1 MGKGGKSKGKIAFTL
16 IAAVA
21 GGIGGAFGGWFGAGV
36 TAVQGALYGASI
48 ASTLWTTTHKDDYGN
63 LNTDYSNDD
72 YSRFNTVT
80 NDVNQDAPIPVIYGT
95 RKYGGLQTW
104 TNPYNGSRYLQKDVV
119 ICEAGIDCVY
129 DVMANE
135 ELITNDTNISI
146 YNIQHKDA
154 TVRRSGNTLVLYAGG
169 KTSNY
174 TLGNTDH
181 YDAQNSLLTTVID
194 RIKSDEGNGWKIDG
208 AVDDRTSKGISA
220 NSMQFNSSSAVSCY
234 CDPEDPERKG
244 KVVLDNRG
252 YRIGTFEFHQN
263 ETPDNY
269 EDTGGYPQLA
279 WIRADLVASS
289 RLSGSNPTI
298 NAMVKGMKC
307 KVWKNN
313 KWVVEYTENP
323 AWIIRDFLTSKRYGT
338 GYWISEDLID
348 DEAFKETAA
357 YCDEIIEYI
366 DENGDTQTCPRYTL
380 NIILDT
386 QKTPIE
392 HLSSMLAPFGG
403 FITIGNQIA
412 LKVEKAETPVYHFT
426 DDTIVKD
433 SMSIG
438 QTSLEDTPN
447 RYKIGYFDPSLE
459 WTETKVVVEDLEA
472 QHEFNGQITEK
483 TVTLAGCTSQNQA
496 LRIGRLYRD
505 LNKVCSLTIT
515 FSVATQGMMLECGD
529 VIEVTYGG
537 IFTKMPFRIT
547 EIEETN
553 AGTYS
558 LTCRQ
563 YNASIYNDSLGAQI
577 TNPNYTTGGSPY
589 TDPPPQ
595 VTGLEAEEQTWT
607 SEEGILNMGLNVW
620 WDDMY
625 YRFLD
630 HYQVSVSRDGETY
643 TAMANTYENSVY
655 LGGLQSGK
663 YWISVQIV
671 TADGIKGSPAIV
683 EVMITGRDSPPGN
696 VDELDTDLLP
706 DGTRRFWW
714 NFTYPV
720 PNDITGFKLKYTQG
734 SQPNWTTAQ
743 ELHTG
748 LVTNQP
754 FETQALRQGVHTVMI
769 KAVDNAGNESA
780 DVAFCILNLGDP
792 LEDNVLWQQDL
803 SEDAWYNTDHNG
815 VVTEDNTV
823 AGRTINAD
831 LSLTAHLQ
839 PMAYGQLYLLY
850 DLNSPSTVKY
860 CLGSGVLAWTGTDD
874 YAWGMGKTQGTLGIL
889 SPNAY
894 TIEDED
900 NEILE
905 APSASE
911 ITGTVNEIATPLRA
925 VDFANDNTVFPQ
937 LNPYWRFEGMF
948 KQYTGKVV
956 IRSGDSLHIAV
967 DSSPDTGTTA
977 EIKSLRVIIDV
988 PDRLENFDDIT
999 VPADGLTLPI
1009 KTPNYYTT
1017 AVNVRSISSNLEGEY
1032 ELEVMNRTPCV
1043 IRFVRI
1049 ENDAFGTRT
1058 PVEVTADITWQGYQ
1072 RELI

>member
-21 GGIGGAFGGWFGAGV
+21 GGVGGAFGGWFGAGV
-36 TAVQGALYGASI
+36 TAVQGALYGMSI
-48 ASTLWTTTHKDDYGN
+48 ASTLWSVTHKDDMGN

-104 TNPYNGSRYLQKDVV
+104 SNPYNGSRYLQKDVV
-119 ICEAGIDCVY
+119 ICEAGIDSIY

-135 ELITNDTNISI
+135 ELIKDDTNISI

-154 TVRRSGNTLVLYAGG
+154 TVKRSGNTLVLYAGG

-174 TLGNTDH
+174 TLGNTDN

-220 NSMQFNSSSAVSCY
+220 DSMQFKTTSPVKCY
-234 CDPEDPERKG
+234 CDPQDPERKG

-252 YRIGTFEFHQN
+252 YKIGTFDFHQN

-269 EDTGGYPQLA
+269 EETGGYPQLA
-279 WIRADLVASS
+279 WVRADLVASS

-313 KWVVEYTENP
+313 KWVTEYTENP

-338 GYWISEDLID
+338 GFWISEDMID

-357 YCDEIIEYI
+357 YCDEEIEYI

-386 QKTPIE
+386 QKTPID

-438 QTSLEDTPN
+438 QTSLDDTPN

-472 QHEFNGQITEK
+472 QAEFNGQITEK
-483 TVTLAGCTSQNQA
+483 VVTLAGCTSQNQA

-577 TNPNYTTGGSPY
+577 TNPSYATGGSPY
-589 TDPPPQ
+589 TNPPPQ
-595 VTGLEAEEQTWT
+595 VTGLTAEEETWT
-607 SEEGILNMGLNVW
+607 SQEGILNMGLNAW

-625 YRFLD
+625 YQWLD
-630 HYQVSVSRDGETY
+630 HYQVSISRDGETY
-643 TAMANTYENSVY
+643 TAMANTYENTVY

-663 YWISVQIV
+663 YWVSVQIV
-671 TADGIKGSPAIV
+671 TADGIKGSPAIT
-683 EVMITGRDSPPGN
+683 EVVITGRDSAPDN
-696 VDELDTDLLP
+696 VEVLSTDLLP

-714 NFTYPV
+714 EFNYPV
-720 PNDITGFKLKYTQG
+720 PNDISGFKLKYTQG
-734 SQPNWTTAQ
+734 SYPLWETAQ

-748 LVTNQP
+748 LITQQP

-769 KAVDNAGNESA
+769 KAIDNAGNESE
-780 DVAFCILNLGDP
+780 DTAFCVLNLGDP

-803 SEDAWYNTDHNG
+803 SDDAWYNTDHDG
-815 VVTEDNTV
+815 IVDEDNNV
-823 AGRTINAD
+823 EGATINQA
-831 LSLTAHLQ
+831 LTLTAHLQ

-850 DLNSPSTVKY
+850 ELNSPSTVRY
-860 CLGSGVLAWTGTDD
+860 CLGSGVLAWSGQNDC
-874 YAWGMGKTQGTLGIL
+874 AWAMGKNKGTLGIVGASAVAIKNNL
-889 SPNAY
+889 YDELEQSEAGD
-894 TIEDED
+894 IETAD
-900 NEILE
+900 IIA
-905 APSASE
+905 APAKA
-911 ITGTVNEIATPLRA
+911 IDFNTDDTVL
-925 VDFANDNTVFPQ
+925 PQ
-937 LNPYWRFEGMF
+937 LNAYWRFEGMW
-948 KQYTGKVV
+948 KPYTGKVV
-956 IRSGDSLHIAV
+956 IRSGDSLHIEV
-967 DSSPDTGTTA
+967 HSEPDEGTTA
-977 EIKSLRVIIDV
+977 EIDSLRVIIDV

-1009 KTPNYYTT
+1009 KTPSYFTT
-1017 AVNVRSISSNLEGEY
+1017 AVSIRSISSDLEGEY
-1032 ELEVMNRTPCV
+1032 ELEVLNRTPCV

-1049 ENDAFGTRT
+1049 ENDAYGTRT
-1058 PVEVTADITWQGYQ
+1058 PVEVVADITWQGYQ

>member
-135 ELITNDTNISI
+135 ELIKDDTNISI
-146 YNIQHKDA
+146 YNIQYTDA
-154 TVRRSGNTLVLYAGG
+154 TVKRDGNTLVLYAGG

-174 TLGNTDH
+174 TLGDTEH
-181 YDAQNSLLTTVID
+181 YDAQNSLLATIID

-220 NSMQFNSSSAVSCY
+220 NSMQFANSSPVPCY
-234 CDPEDPERKG
+234 CDPKDPERKG

-252 YRIGTFEFHQN
+252 YKIGTFEFYQN

-269 EDTGGYPQLA
+269 EDVGGYPQLS

-313 KWVVEYTENP
+313 QWVVEYTENP

-459 WTETKVVVEDLEA
+459 WTETKVVIEDLEA

-563 YNASIYNDSLGAQI
+563 YNASIYNDELGAQI
-577 TNPNYTTGGSPY
+577 TNPNFSNSGSPY
-589 TDPPPQ
+589 VEPPPQ
-595 VTGLEAEEQTWT
+595 VTGLQAEEQTWT
-607 SEEGILNMGLNVW
+607 SQEGILNMGLNVW
-620 WDDMY
+620 WDEMY

-630 HYQVSVSRDGETY
+630 HFQVSISRDGQSY
-643 TAMANTYENSVY
+643 NSVANVYENSATIT
-655 LGGLQSGK
+655 GLQNGK

-671 TADGIKGSPAIV
+671 TADGIKSSPAIT
-683 EVMITGRDSPPGN
+683 EVTITGRDTPPDN
-696 VDELDTDLLP
+696 VSLLDTDLLP

-714 NFTYPV
+714 DFTYPEV
-720 PNDITGFKLKYTQG
+720 NDIAGFKLKYTQG
-734 SQPNWTTAQ
+734 SYPSWETAQ

-769 KAVDNAGNESA
+769 KAVDNAGNESGEP
-780 DVAFCILNLGDP
+780 AFCVLNLGDP

-803 SEDAWYNTDHNG
+803 SEDAWYNTSHNG
-815 VVTEDNTV
+815 VVTDDNTI
-823 AGRTINAD
+823 AGTTINE
-831 LSLTAHLQ
+831 SLAVSAHLQ

-860 CLGSGVLAWTGTDD
+860 CLGSGTLAWSGANNNAWYDHDKTD
-874 YAWGMGKTQGTLGIL
+874 
-889 SPNAY
+889 
-894 TIEDED
+894 
-900 NEILE
+900 
-905 APSASE
+905 E
-911 ITGTVNEIATPLRA
+911 ITAP
-925 VDFANDNTVFPQ
+925 
-937 LNPYWRFEGMF
+937 LNPFWRFQNLY
-948 KQYTGKVV
+948 KSYTGKVV
-956 IRSGDSLHIAV
+956 IKSGDSLHIMV
-967 DSSPDTGTTA
+967 DSKPDEGTTA

-1017 AVNVRSISSNLEGEY
+1017 AVNIRSISSDLEGEY